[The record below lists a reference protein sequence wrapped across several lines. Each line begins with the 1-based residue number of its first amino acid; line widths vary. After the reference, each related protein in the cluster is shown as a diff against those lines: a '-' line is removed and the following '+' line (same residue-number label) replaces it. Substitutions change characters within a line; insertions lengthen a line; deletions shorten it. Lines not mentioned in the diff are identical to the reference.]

1 MDIKILK
8 TMPDKKL
15 EELLEKYVEK
25 NTRYKFFVNEETDR
39 SENILIEINNELK
52 DREIFR
58 NSLKGKKPRI
68 DIDESDN

>member
-8 TMPDKKL
+8 TMPDDKL
-15 EELLEKYVEK
+15 KLLLEKYVEK
-25 NTRYKFFVNEETDR
+25 NTRYKFFVNEETNR

-68 DIDESDN
+68 DIDESNN

>member
-15 EELLEKYVEK
+15 EELLEKYTEK
-25 NTRYKFFVNEETDR
+25 NTRYKFFVNEETNR

-52 DREIFR
+52 EREKFR
-58 NSLKGKKPRI
+58 KLLKGKKPII
-68 DIDESDN
+68 DIDETNY